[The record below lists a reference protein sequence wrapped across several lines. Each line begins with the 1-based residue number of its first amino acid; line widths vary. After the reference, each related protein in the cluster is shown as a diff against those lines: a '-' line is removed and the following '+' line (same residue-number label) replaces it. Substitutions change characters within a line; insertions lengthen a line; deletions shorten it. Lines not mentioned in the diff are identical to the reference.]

1 MEGLPEGEQ
10 STVSPAWA
18 KGESSTAPD
27 RGSASELPQ
36 SVTPRDEAQ
45 QGMVQVTPTLAKRPR
60 VRGGSGDTWRYRSLH
75 CRKDPGRLERDPG
88 SPDLRGESAL
98 RVGRCWS
105 GEGLE
110 IGRRGG
116 RWTVCKPRPAG
127 WGGSSCAGGREGADS
142 WAVVEGQHGGGDWFV
157 ETPPRSTLKGE
168 RVPVSSGWGSELLS
182 RIGGVDSCWDGDE
195 GCFPTRVKVGT
206 GDMTRR
212 VLFPGP
218 GGPS

>member
-1 MEGLPEGEQ
+1 
-10 STVSPAWA
+10 
-18 KGESSTAPD
+18 
-27 RGSASELPQ
+27 
-36 SVTPRDEAQ
+36 
-45 QGMVQVTPTLAKRPR
+45 MVQVTPTLAQRPR

-157 ETPPRSTLKGE
+157 ETPPRSTLRGE
-168 RVPVSSGWGSELLS
+168 RVPQRTEPEHARQIVTVTEALVYTRQSTLKIDSHDRYKVELIS
-182 RIGGVDSCWDGDE
+182 RE
-195 GCFPTRVKVGT
+195 
-206 GDMTRR
+206 
-212 VLFPGP
+212 
-218 GGPS
+218 